1 MSQIYGERIRLRAPE
16 RDDIPIFVKWFN
28 DAEVTAGISL
38 FLPMSLAVEEQWFE
52 DMLKLPA
59 VEQPMVIEIQQN
71 DGSQPDGSQPSGWVA
86 IGNIG
91 LMAFDNVAHSAELGI
106 VIGEKDYWDQGYGSE
121 TIKVLLKH
129 GFETLNLHRIFLR
142 VSSFNERA
150 IHAYEKIGF
159 VHEGRLRQATYYQG
173 AYHDLLMMSVLRH
186 EWNS

>member
-16 RDDIPIFVKWFN
+16 RNDIPMFVRWFN
-28 DAEVTAGISL
+28 DAEVTAGLSL
-38 FLPMSLAVEEQWFE
+38 FLPMSLAQEEQWFE
-52 DMLKLPA
+52 NMLKLPA
-59 VEQPMVIEIQQN
+59 VEHPMVMEVQQG
-71 DGSQPDGSQPSGWVA
+71 DDWLA
-86 IGNIG
+86 IGNVG